1 MIQLFGRLARHL
13 DSEDPRIP
21 QVVDRLVDA
30 LNTPSELVQSAV
42 ADCLPPL
49 VQGMGEDVEYLVD
62 KLFSTLTTGAKYA
75 ARRGAAYGL
84 AGVVKG
90 RGLTALKEFDL
101 MEKFQEAAEDKSAYQ
116 SRQGAVFAFETLSA
130 TLGKIFEPYIL
141 SIVPLL
147 LTLFGDGN
155 GDVREA
161 TQDASRVIMSRISG
175 HCVKLML
182 PTLLGGLE
190 EKQWRTKKGSIE
202 LLGAMAFCAP
212 RQLSLSL
219 PTIIPQLTGVINDS
233 HAQVKSAANTSLKRF
248 GDVLSN
254 PEIKA
259 IQGTLMKA
267 LADPAAKTNTALS
280 ALLKTSF
287 EHYLDAP
294 SLALVRIITFGKLEQ
309 VD

>member
-1 MIQLFGRLARHL
+1 MARHL
-13 DSEDPRIP
+13 DSSDDRIP
-21 QVVDRLVDA
+21 QVVERLVEA

-49 VQGMGEDVEYLVD
+49 VQGMGEEVEYLVD
-62 KLFSTLTTGAKYA
+62 QLFSTLTTGAKYA
-75 ARRGAAYGL
+75 SRRGAAYGL
-84 AGVVKG
+84 AGIVKG
-90 RGLTALKEFDL
+90 RGLSALKEYEL
-101 MEKFQEAAEDKSAYQ
+101 MDKLTEAAEDKANYQ
-116 SRQGAVFAFETLSA
+116 SRQGAAFAFETLTT
-130 TLGKIFEPYIL
+130 TLGKTFEPYII

-147 LTLFGDGN
+147 LTLFGDSN
-155 GDVREA
+155 IDVREA
-161 TQDASRVIMSRISG
+161 TQDASKVIMSRISG

-202 LLGAMAFCAP
+202 LLGSMAFCAP

-248 GDVLSN
+248 GEVLSN

-259 IQGTLMKA
+259 IQSTLMKA
-267 LADPAAKTNTALS
+267 LADPAAKTNNALS

-294 SLALVRIITFGKLEQ
+294 SLALVRLSQTSASS
-309 VD
+309 